1 MTLRC
6 LFVDFNSY
14 FASVEQEDDPRLRG
28 RPVGVVPVMAETT
41 CCIAASIEAKAFGV
55 STGTPVYE
63 ARQNCPDIVL
73 VQARPARYVEVH
85 HQLMDAIEDCIHHD
99 PKPPSID
106 EVPCW
111 LIGRERK
118 RENAEA
124 IALNIKRTIVD
135 RGFEAIK
142 CSIGIAPNQFLAK
155 TASDMQKPDGLTVLE
170 LSDLPHKLHDLKLR
184 DFCGIGPSM
193 EKRLWRAGIYTVEQ
207 LCSATREHLRAAWG
221 SVEGDRYW
229 LQLRG
234 HHLPRRE
241 SPRASVGH
249 SHVLGPE
256 LRTYAGAR
264 SVLFKLLAKAAMRLR
279 HEKFLAGGLA
289 IRMRFVNLD
298 KRFERDLSFAPLDD
312 TPTFLKLLGHE
323 LEALERALASGRWN
337 PKRHPPLSVSVTL
350 VHLEPRGSVTADL
363 IPERRRSQEMSAVLD
378 QVNKRYGNNALY
390 FGAMQNA
397 VSQHAAPMRIA
408 FGQIPETALE
418 DEATDAPAH
427 ELWLKR
433 ERQFK
438 VMAET
443 AHREARDKRKPQAR

>member
-1 MTLRC
+1 MLAT
-6 LFVDFNSY
+6 
-14 FASVEQEDDPRLRG
+14 AQRL
-28 RPVGVVPVMAETT
+28 
-41 CCIAASIEAKAFGV
+41 IAANG
-55 STGTPVYE
+55 
-63 ARQNCPDIVL
+63 RQVT
-73 VQARPARYVEVH
+73 V
-85 HQLMDAIEDCIHHD
+85 
-99 PKPPSID
+99 
-106 EVPCW
+106 
-111 LIGRERK
+111 RK
-118 RENAEA
+118 
-124 IALNIKRTIVD
+124 
-135 RGFEAIK
+135 
-142 CSIGIAPNQFLAK
+142 LAK
-155 TASDMQKPDGLTVLE
+155 TATDMQKHDGLRVLE
-170 LSDLPHKLHDLKLR
+170 LSDLPHTLHGLKLR

-193 EKRLWRAGIYTVEQ
+193 EKRLWRAGIHTVEQ
-207 LCSATREHLRAAWG
+207 LCSATRDHLRAAWG

-279 HEKFLAGGLA
+279 KEGFLAGGLA
-289 IRMRFVNLD
+289 IRMRFVGMD

-337 PKRHPPLSVSVTL
+337 PRRHPPLSVSVTL
-350 VHLEPRGSVTADL
+350 VNLEPRGSVTAEL

-378 QVNKRYGNNALY
+378 QINKRYGNNALY
-390 FGAMQNA
+390 FAAMQDA
-397 VSQHAAPMRIA
+397 LSQRAAPMRIA

-443 AHREARDKRKPQAR
+443 AHRESRDKRKPQSR